1 MNALLDLQHRFAE
14 ALAAADGR
22 MLEGLVEVGRF
33 STLERLA
40 VYRNNHVSTLLRTL
54 EAGFPVVH
62 RLLGS
67 EDFGTLTAHYVGL
80 VPSVS
85 GNLNDYGDRFGT
97 EIAGHPLLRGREYL
111 ADVARLEWARQEAY
125 LAAECAPLDLTCL
138 DDCPAESYGALR
150 FALHPAVRLVS
161 CDWRVTT
168 LLAAPDDATSE
179 RHPIRDVNRVLVI
192 RRDQDVELLTLP
204 DDEFQFL
211 LAVAAGSNLAEAFDA
226 AAREDFNVGA
236 VLGRHVALGVI
247 VAVRPGSVIQQIR
260 DDKEN

>member
-14 ALAAADGR
+14 ALAATDGR
-22 MLEGLVEVGRF
+22 MLDGLVEAGRF

-54 EAGFPVVH
+54 ASGFPVLH
-62 RLLGS
+62 RRMGP
-67 EDFGTLTAHYVGL
+67 EDFGTLTAHYVSL

-138 DDCPAESYGALR
+138 DDCPAESYGALC

-161 CDWRVTT
+161 CDWRVTP
-168 LLAAPDDATSE
+168 LLAAPDDDVSTW
-179 RHPIRDVNRVLVI
+179 RPIHEPNGVLVI

-204 DDEFQFL
+204 DDEFRFL
-211 LAVAAGSNLAEAFDA
+211 QAVAAGSSLAEAYDA
-226 AAREDFNVGA
+226 AAGGDFDVAA

-247 VAVRPGSVIQQIR
+247 VAIRPGRVIHKIH
-260 DDKEN
+260 DDEED